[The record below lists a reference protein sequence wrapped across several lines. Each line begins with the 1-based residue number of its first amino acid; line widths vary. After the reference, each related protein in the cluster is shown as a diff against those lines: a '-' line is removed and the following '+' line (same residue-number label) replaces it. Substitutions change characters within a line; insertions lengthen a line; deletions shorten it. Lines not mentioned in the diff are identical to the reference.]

1 MLVFRQKLLEKFA
14 KFLEPNHKSIVMSE
28 VNKRIISLY
37 AEATP
42 NPETMKFV
50 VNVMLFD
57 RDRIDMPDKEAAE
70 KFSPLAVALF
80 EQFDFVRGVFIANN
94 FVTITK
100 EPSVEW
106 IEIISEVREYI
117 KAYVQEEK
125 PVLHAEVI
133 KEHKEKIMNADPSD
147 HGAIEA
153 KIIELLNKYVQ
164 PAVEMDGGHI
174 AFKSFD
180 KGIVTLGMQG
190 SCAGCPSSTVT
201 LKSGIENLLKRMV
214 PEVQEV
220 VAEDV
225 V

>member
-1 MLVFRQKLLEKFA
+1 
-14 KFLEPNHKSIVMSE
+14 MSE

-57 RDRIDMPDKEAAE
+57 RDRIDMPTREEAE

-80 EQFDFVRGVFIANN
+80 KEYDFVNGVFIANN
-94 FVTITK
+94 FVTVTK
-100 EPSVEW
+100 KPDIEW
-106 IEIISEVREYI
+106 IDVIAGVREFI
-117 KAYVQEEK
+117 KAYVQDEK
-125 PVLHAEVI
+125 PVLNAEVI
-133 KEHKEKIMNADPSD
+133 KEHKETIMNADPSD
-147 HGAIEA
+147 QGAIEA
-153 KIIELLNKYVQ
+153 KIVELLNKYVQ

-174 AFKSFD
+174 AFKSFNA
-180 KGIVTLGMQG
+180 GVVTLGMQG

-225 V
+225 